1 MLSKLLFALIE
12 KICSEPFST
21 QLRSG
26 GKRISSLAKRAESLK
41 CWSRR
46 QYLDSTWQIIF
57 LISFIRN
64 GSFKFFASEFKQKLT
79 IHFLSSS
86 LINCQ
91 NLPESKSK
99 ISLSS
104 ANSTRSMSRSF
115 IMFTTSSMSLSTRVL
130 RLSSVS
136 WSALSTLP
144 VASSKESS
152 EWMDRCANEILS
164 ISGQSILVLK
174 IKLDYCLFA
183 VACILNKWKKGDNA
197 WELEFKFIILAD
209 PSQI

>member
-1 MLSKLLFALIE
+1 MANASTRILSKLLFALIE

-26 GKRISSLAKRAESLK
+26 GKRINNFPKRAESFK
-41 CWSRR
+41 YWSRR

-57 LISFIRN
+57 LISLIRN
-64 GSFKFFASEFKQKLT
+64 GSFKFFASELKQKLK
-79 IHFLSSS
+79 INFHSSS

-104 ANSTRSMSRSF
+104 ANSMRSMSRSF
-115 IMFTTSSMSLSTRVL
+115 IMFTTSSMSLSTRDL

-136 WSALSTLP
+136 WSALRTPP
-144 VASSKESS
+144 VASSKEFS
-152 EWMDRCANEILS
+152 EWIDRCANEILR

-174 IKLDYCLFA
+174 MKLDYCLFN
-183 VACILNKWKKGDNA
+183 ISYFLNKWKKGDNA
-197 WELEFKFIILAD
+197 WEL
-209 PSQI
+209 